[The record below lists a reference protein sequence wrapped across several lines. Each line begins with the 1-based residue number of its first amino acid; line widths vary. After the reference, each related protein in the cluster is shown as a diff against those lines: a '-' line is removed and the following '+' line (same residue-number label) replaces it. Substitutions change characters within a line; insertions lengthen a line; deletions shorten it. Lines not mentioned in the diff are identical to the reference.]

1 MPSATRLDDKC
12 TGHDACPPAKL
23 AEGSDNVFINKKKAG
38 RKGDKYANHS
48 CPDHPSHKDEI
59 TSGSS
64 SVFINGKPAARI
76 GDSVS
81 PGGTVQEGSP
91 SVFIGG

>member
-38 RKGDKYANHS
+38 RKGDRL
-48 CPDHPSHKDEI
+48 I
-59 TSGSS
+59 TGRNS
-64 SVFINGKPAARI
+64 A
-76 GDSVS
+76 
-81 PGGTVQEGSP
+81 
-91 SVFIGG
+91 